1 MAVSGGA
8 CGHGW
13 YKVAPPLP
21 PSRMP
26 DAASTPQESVPARAT
41 APWWSLLACLLV
53 ACAIHLP
60 MALRAQFLNFDDNFF
75 FGPNNPV
82 FRDGDLSGILDP
94 ARTIAN
100 AYLPVAHLS
109 LYLDFVLGGG
119 GPLLP
124 HLVSVLLHGMS
135 AWALWR
141 WLAAL
146 GMRPALAGSA
156 ALLTLVHPAL
166 VESVAW
172 VSSRKD
178 VLSALFTFLALEQCA
193 RATRGSPVRCALA
206 AAAFGVLA
214 LYSKPTAIVLP
225 LFAGLGALY
234 LGRRAE
240 HRWLPVA
247 LLVLVSVP
255 VALHHRHLA
264 AAEGTLAASDAGLG
278 QAAGA
283 LWHYVITLA
292 WPVQLNVLY
301 PEELTREAFRAG
313 AGLAWAGLAAIACMA
328 VWAMRSMQARA
339 LGFGLLLMLVGT
351 LPFNT
356 VYPASAI
363 AAADR
368 YLFLVAPGAALAL
381 AAGTGL
387 LLRTPLVALLAL
399 VPLALLARER
409 VHDFRDSES
418 LWRSSLAVEPRNA
431 VAWINLAS
439 ALERTQPG
447 RLEVL
452 VEPLQ
457 RAAAEAR
464 IPVHAWRAERALLEL
479 AVREG
484 RTADAAG
491 HARRMVDAAER
502 QLAMETG
509 AGRRQLA
516 LADLLDSLLVAHQ
529 PLVDAGED
537 PSSLLAR
544 ATELA
549 PQHPAVIA
557 FGATAEVPAIERE
570 LIARASGGGRAV
582 LVRGDPRAVAARA
595 RLDAALAV
603 DPDDAD
609 LNHAAGLWEQLCG
622 QSMAALKYF
631 RRAIAARPDVPRAYL
646 GAASVCRQQGL
657 YDQAEE
663 YARAGLA
670 QSADPQLRY
679 ELGLALAGRGRLDD
693 AIQHLTAYAQ
703 VRPSDRAAARSL
715 ANFLAGK
722 AIAKMSD
729 PSTSPEELE
738 RLVAESLRW
747 NPAEVRVELVLGK
760 VARDRRQF
768 EKSVGHLEK
777 FVAVVPDFDEAL
789 TMLAESSRDLGYE
802 RMFAGDEDACLAAWR
817 RFLAVA
823 PEAVETEAVRLQLQ
837 NLWRKA
843 ESAGVESLRAGDRE
857 AAIRSFRR
865 CLTID
870 ASQHWGAWLLATA
883 LFEQPGADLAE
894 VEGLLQ
900 QAIVGQQRH
909 GLDRSRQVLLRALT
923 LRRLQRHDEARAA
936 AAAYVSAPD
945 AEPDAHALDM
955 LRVIAE
961 G

>member
-1 MAVSGGA
+1 
-8 CGHGW
+8 
-13 YKVAPPLP
+13 
-21 PSRMP
+21 MP
-26 DAASTPQESVPARAT
+26 DAVSTSQEPLPARAV
-41 APWWSLLACLLV
+41 PWWSLLACLLV

-60 MALRAQFLNFDDNFF
+60 MALQAQFVNFDDNFF
-75 FGPNNPV
+75 FGPDNPV
-82 FRDGDLSGILDP
+82 FRDGDLAAILDP
-94 ARTIAN
+94 TRTIAN

-109 LYLDFVLGGG
+109 LFLDHLLGGG

-124 HLVSVLLHGMS
+124 HLVSMLLHGLS

-146 GMRPALAGSA
+146 GMQPALAGSA
-156 ALLTLVHPAL
+156 AVLALVHPAL

-178 VLSALFTFLALEQCA
+178 VLSGLFTFLALEQCA
-193 RATRGSPVRCALA
+193 RATRGNPWRSALTA
-206 AAAFGVLA
+206 TAFGVLA
-214 LYSKPTAIVLP
+214 LYSKPTAVVLP
-225 LFAGLGALY
+225 LFAGLAALY
-234 LGRRAE
+234 LGRGAR

-247 LLVLVSVP
+247 LLALVSVP

-264 AAEGTLAASDAGLG
+264 AAEGTLAAGETVLG

-283 LWHYVITLA
+283 LWHYATTLA
-292 WPVQLNVLY
+292 WPVRLNVLY

-313 AGLAWAGLAAIACMA
+313 AGIAWAGLAAIVCAA
-328 VWAMRSMQARA
+328 LLSFRSERARA
-339 LGFGLLLMLVGT
+339 IGFGLLLMLVGM

-368 YLFLVAPGAALAL
+368 YLYLVVPGAAVAFAA
-381 AAGTGL
+381 AAGM
-387 LLRTPLVALLAL
+387 LLRTPLAALLAL
-399 VPLALLARER
+399 VPLAMLARER
-409 VHDFRDSES
+409 VQDFRDSEA

-431 VAWINLAS
+431 VAWLNLAA
-439 ALERTQPG
+439 ALERAQPG

-484 RTADAAG
+484 RSAEAAG

-502 QLAMETG
+502 QYAAEVGET
-509 AGRRQLA
+509 RRQQA
-516 LADLLDSLLVAHQ
+516 LANLLDSLLVAHQ

-537 PSSLLAR
+537 PAPVLAR
-544 ATELA
+544 AAELA

-557 FGATAEVPAIERE
+557 FGITAAVPAIERE
-570 LIARASGGGRAV
+570 LILRASGGGRAALSRDDV
-582 LVRGDPRAVAARA
+582 RAVDARA
-595 RLDAALAV
+595 RLAAALALH
-603 DPDDAD
+603 PDDAD

-622 QSMAALKYF
+622 QSMAALKHF

-657 YDQAEE
+657 FDQAEE
-663 YARAGLA
+663 YARAGLSR
-670 QSADPQLRY
+670 SADPQLRY

-693 AIQHLTAYAQ
+693 AIQHLSAYAQ
-703 VRPSDRAAARSL
+703 VRPNDRAAARSL

-722 AIAKMSD
+722 AIATMSD
-729 PSTSPEELE
+729 PSTSGEELE

-760 VARDRRQF
+760 LARDRRQF
-768 EKSVGHLEK
+768 DKSIGHLEK
-777 FVAVVPDFDEAL
+777 FLAVVPDFDEAR
-789 TMLAESSRDLGYE
+789 TMLAESCRDLGYE
-802 RMFAGDEDACLAAWR
+802 RMFAGDEDGCLAAWQ

-843 ESAGVESLRAGDRE
+843 ETAGVESLRAGDRE

-865 CLTID
+865 CLAID

-894 VEGLLQ
+894 VDMLLQ
-900 QAIVGQQRH
+900 QAILGQQSH

-923 LRRLQRHDEARAA
+923 LRRLQRHDEARSA
-936 AAAYVSAPD
+936 AAAYVAAPD
-945 AEPDAHALDM
+945 AEPDAQALAM